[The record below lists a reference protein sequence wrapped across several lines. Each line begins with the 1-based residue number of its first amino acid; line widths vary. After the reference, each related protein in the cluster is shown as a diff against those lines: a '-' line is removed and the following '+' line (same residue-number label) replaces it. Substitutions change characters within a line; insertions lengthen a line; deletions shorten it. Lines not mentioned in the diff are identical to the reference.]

1 MFGLVRLKPRLT
13 SLQIAAMWNSLNGPC
28 NMLVTFRSEMSMY
41 SSTGFDSSHMSSELW
56 VELSF
61 CRLWAI

>member
-1 MFGLVRLKPRLT
+1 
-13 SLQIAAMWNSLNGPC
+13 MWNSLNGPC
-28 NMLVTFRSEMSMY
+28 NMLVTFRSEMSMC